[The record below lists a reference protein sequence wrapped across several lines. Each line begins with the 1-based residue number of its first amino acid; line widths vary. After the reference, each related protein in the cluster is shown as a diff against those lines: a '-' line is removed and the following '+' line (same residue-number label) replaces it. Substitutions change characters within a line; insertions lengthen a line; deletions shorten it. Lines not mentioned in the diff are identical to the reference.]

1 MNENIN
7 NQLRFVI
14 VNSSL
19 SNEDKTELLEYL
31 EELIEKTS
39 MYDGLCD

>member
-31 EELIEKTS
+31 EELIDKAS
-39 MYDGLCD
+39 MHDGLCD

>member
-31 EELIEKTS
+31 EELIDKAS
-39 MYDGLCD
+39 MYDGSCD

>member
-1 MNENIN
+1 MKENIN
-7 NQLRFVI
+7 NELRFVI

-31 EELIEKTS
+31 EELIDKAS